1 MTRSPRF
8 GPADGLYC
16 ELSVRYQSAPD
27 PVSAPDQAGREGGR
41 EREKFRPLDHMRQI
55 PFIHIALF
63 ISNMKSSFY
72 VYAKVFQ
79 LFVPCGIHIVSLCVV
94 HFPLPMRCSASS
106 YSKVQSH
113 LALTILYR
121 YEIYMLCAHEHFPGR
136 EIVNY
141 PE

>member
-1 MTRSPRF
+1 
-8 GPADGLYC
+8 
-16 ELSVRYQSAPD
+16 
-27 PVSAPDQAGREGGR
+27 
-41 EREKFRPLDHMRQI
+41 MRQI

-94 HFPLPMRCSASS
+94 HFPLPMRCSTSS
-106 YSKVQSH
+106 YSKVESH
-113 LALTILYR
+113 FSPLVFYLALTILYR